1 MSDHAHAGAAEA
13 HADHHAVYDGK
24 PANEPGPGEPATP
37 GWFTLLGITLVLAL
51 MLAWVATRPDG
62 KTRAELTPSSSAS
75 AVAAAAKASAPRPE
89 RPARPAPPTARPG
102 MPPTGLPNRF
112 LPRPAPSGATGAR
125 PLRPVRPGGEFA
137 VRPGDAANPASAI
150 QRRPRPSAPQ

>member
-13 HADHHAVYDGK
+13 HGDHHSVYDGT

-37 GWFTLLGITLVLAL
+37 GWFTLLGISLVLAL

-62 KTRAELTPSSSAS
+62 KTRAELTPSTSAS
-75 AVAAAAKASAPRPE
+75 AAASAPAPSPRPD
-89 RPARPAPPTARPG
+89 RPMPPGARPG
-102 MPPTGLPNRF
+102 MLAPAPSAF
-112 LPRPAPSGATGAR
+112 QARPAPSGAR
-125 PLRPVRPGGEFA
+125 PIRPGGEFA
-137 VRPGDAANPASAI
+137 IQPGEAANPTGAI